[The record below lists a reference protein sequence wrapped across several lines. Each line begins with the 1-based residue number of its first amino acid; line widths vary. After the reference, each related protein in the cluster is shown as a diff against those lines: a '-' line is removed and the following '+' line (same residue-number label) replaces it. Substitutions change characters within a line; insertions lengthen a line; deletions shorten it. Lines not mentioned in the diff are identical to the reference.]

1 MLFVDASV
9 IVAILAEEE
18 DRDALLDRLGQDPGP
33 FYVSSVVRMEA
44 SLSLTRR
51 KAEASGRDKPASPE
65 MLADARRLVDQFISD
80 LEAKEIMISGDV
92 GTKALDAAQD
102 FGKIVNHPAK
112 LNMGDC
118 FSYACARAYR
128 TKVAYKGND
137 FALTDI
143 GW

>member
-18 DRDALLDRLGQDPGP
+18 DRDALLDRLGRDPGP

>member
-1 MLFVDASV
+1 MLFIDASV

-18 DRDALLDRLGQDPGP
+18 DRDELLDRLGQDPGP

-51 KAEASGRDKPASPE
+51 KAEATGRDMPATPE
-65 MLADARRLVDQFISD
+65 MLADARRLVDQFIAD

-102 FGKIVNHPAK
+102 FGKIVNHPAR
-112 LNMGDC
+112 LNLGDC

-128 TKVAYKGND
+128 TKVAYKGDD

>member
-9 IVAILAEEE
+9 IVAILAEEN
-18 DRDALLDRLGQDPGP
+18 DAAELMDRLGRYQGP

-51 KAEASGRDKPASPE
+51 MAAARGPDTPATPE
-65 MLADARRLVDQFISD
+65 MLTRARQLVDQFIID
-80 LEAKEIMISGDV
+80 LEARDAMISGDV
-92 GTKALDAAQD
+92 GTKALDAAQQ
-102 FGKIVNHPAK
+102 FGKIVNHPAR

-118 FSYACARAYR
+118 FTYACARAYR
-128 TKVAYKGND
+128 TRIAYKGND
-137 FALTDI
+137 FTETDL